1 MPQFNT
7 SLDRFYKTTA
17 HWDPWKQYR
26 ELINDENVN
35 SVKSQVIK
43 REFNGVKQF
52 QEEKKRLT
60 EGDKL
65 VLVDINKNIEKFKQS
80 ITTATS
86 NLLDGKKKPLN
97 DLFFNFNSLM
107 VAYNNLIQTSGRNLI
122 SQSVLADIKN
132 KLESTLPT
140 LRSLEDK
147 INSFIFMTESEEGQS
162 VRKDQED
169 IIDYLE
175 HNDEMVFTLVS
186 LQALIDLIQNNEF
199 GKRLDIDKDSVE
211 VSKRFIDRMNRQ
223 GVQALSEEAELA
235 ERRRIDAVFSDFD
248 RRIRNGE
255 RLKRNEGAVGYDAT
269 GQNDKD
275 LTAYEEELKRLSEV
289 QTAEQ
294 FRRQNAEIAR
304 SRAFRLNERL
314 FGTDRAW
321 ELQYEMY
328 RRTAPDRHHLN
339 DSDFARSD
347 LEKARDR
354 DIWHPENYAQD
365 ARDRDVW
372 HPENYAQD
380 EQNRGRGRR
389 GGAVK
394 IDAVEQ
400 LKNKLQKLYYKR
412 NGYIKESTNK
422 NLDKIQYEK
431 LNHNIHKLNKEIQL
445 NADLLT
451 NTTRFEL
458 EAILNKEQAKL
469 SGEPNKVA
477 PPGFQFVIDPST
489 GQSVLKPVKPEEQ
502 KKKEDIQPSINNA
515 QQIIADET
523 MVYNKKLAGTAS
535 EDELKVKQDAST
547 NAIIPLFKAIFKVK
561 PDEVQ
566 ALHSNIADPV
576 WKLMLLERMPEIN
589 RPHDVIP
596 DRPVPKP
603 DDKPIEPPPPPP
615 DQPPEKKPIVVK
627 DLQDRINQQINQINE
642 VYADD
647 VVNPRTKIAVFCNKI
662 LDILEEGRFN
672 GLDVKGNLSLEELG
686 GSISKKA
693 IKDELWDDF
702 TKGVRWDQGA
712 DVKVPTPAEFSQE
725 LVKLVNKVL
734 GHEDDLDIM
743 EEEKGTLSESTIF
756 NTLRPDINEVIKYL
770 IKGRK
775 WYNND
780 IRQYKEYL
788 VNALKPKSQIGNQTP
803 VSKAY
808 AKLADSIYK
817 HATEE
822 SMFDDQ
828 GETNQREPDL
838 PPAPSGAVF
847 NSQLKSLVSQLNG
860 TIDNWNAGADDRN
873 LPEQNTAHFYPVI
886 LNDVNKLIDKY
897 HERDRY
903 EAQGSF
909 DRSFRNDM
917 DNQLNSILPAE
928 PKSKNLTNDLKQKIL
943 DHAKDN
949 TKFTVGGRR
958 GRPAGGRKINKV
970 VAYEY
975 KRANEF
981 GKKSFRGLKMPIAG
995 VVRVDKVV
1003 PHFHFKNPGLGRVN
1017 KYTEGSGV
1025 KLDLLSKSN
1034 AEKKRQDL
1042 INSLI
1047 KKGKGKIDIE
1057 IDTSDSE
1064 SDDEVC
1070 GAGRKQDLIE
1080 FYTNPYTKNVMKL
1093 ITAKGKQ
1100 LLKKTINRLL
1110 DDYSEDY
1117 KLNEEYYII
1126 YLLQQ
1131 VLIHHSDVT
1140 PEADSLAD
1148 ELSDLGLESSTP
1160 NVEEMEDFIIKNLKI
1175 NKPKEYDEEEG
1186 FTDLEKPKS
1195 GRRARGKG
1203 KEEDKK
1209 LWVDF
1214 FDSFISRLY
1223 KGLSSKKKKV
1233 VKKYYLHLT
1242 NKYPKKYHE
1251 YIKLELIVLIMG
1263 SFTTEEDEN
1272 EWSKRIDEQNEE
1284 LNDDSDE
1291 LLEINRYI
1299 EDIVENGIKDIII
1312 ALGKKKMGGRKKVGH
1327 KKKKPSFT
1335 EI

>member
-26 ELINDENVN
+26 ELINDENIN

-107 VAYNNLIQTSGRNLI
+107 VAYNNLIQTAGRNLI

-140 LRSLEDK
+140 LKSLEDK
-147 INSFIFMTESEEGQS
+147 INSLLFTTPE
-162 VRKDQED
+162 ED
-169 IIDYLE
+169 ITDITDYLDIFNE
-175 HNDEMVFTLVS
+175 KQEMVTSLVTL
-186 LQALIDLIQNNEF
+186 QELINLIQNNEF
-199 GKRLDIDKDSVE
+199 GKRLDTDKKAVE
-211 VSKRFIDRMNRQ
+211 ISKTFMNRFNRE

-235 ERRRIDAVFSDFD
+235 ERRRIDAVFADFD

-255 RLKRNEGAVGYDAT
+255 SLRRNEGAVGYDAT
-269 GQNDKD
+269 GQNDRD
-275 LTAYEEELKRLSEV
+275 LTAYEAELKRLSEV
-289 QTAEQ
+289 QTLEQ
-294 FRRQNAEIAR
+294 FKRQHAEIAR

-321 ELQYEMY
+321 ELQYEFW
-328 RRTAPDRHHLN
+328 RRNAPDRHHLN

-347 LEKARDR
+347 LERARERDIWHPENYEQDAQNRQRARDLEIR
-354 DIWHPENYAQD
+354 REIDVWHPENYAQD
-365 ARDRDVW
+365 ARDRDIW
-372 HPENYAQD
+372 HPENYVQD
-380 EQNRGRGRR
+380 QNLGRGRR
-389 GGAVK
+389 GGAIV

-412 NGYIKESTNK
+412 NAYIKESTNK

-502 KKKEDIQPSINNA
+502 KKKEDIQPAINNA

-535 EDELKVKQDAST
+535 EDELKVKQDASA

-566 ALHSNIADPV
+566 SLHSNIADPV

-596 DRPVPKP
+596 DRPTPKP

-734 GHEDDLDIM
+734 GHEGDLDIM

-788 VNALKPKSQIGNQTP
+788 TNAFKPKSEIGNQTP
-803 VSKAY
+803 ISKAY

-817 HATEE
+817 HANEE

-828 GETNQREPDL
+828 GETNQKEADL

-847 NSQLKSLVSQLNG
+847 NSQLKSLVNQLNG

-873 LPEQNTAHFYPVI
+873 LPEQNIAHFYPVI

-958 GRPAGGRKINKV
+958 RGRPAGGRKINKV
-970 VAYEY
+970 VAREY
-975 KRANEF
+975 KMVADRTA
-981 GKKSFRGLKMPIAG
+981 KSFRGLKMPIQG
-995 VVRVDKVV
+995 SVIVDKVV

-1034 AEKKRQDL
+1034 VEKKRQAL
-1042 INSLI
+1042 INSLT

-1064 SDDEVC
+1064 SDDEVH

-1080 FYTNPYTKNVMKL
+1080 FYTSSNVRDAMKL
-1093 ITAKGKQ
+1093 ITDKGKQ

-1110 DDYSEDY
+1110 DDYNEDFKKNEEFYTSYLLKLILQSYGEVKEAENLAKELKELYY
-1117 KLNEEYYII
+1117 KLDPDEDIQNEIEY
-1126 YLLQQ
+1126 
-1131 VLIHHSDVT
+1131 
-1140 PEADSLAD
+1140 
-1148 ELSDLGLESSTP
+1148 
-1160 NVEEMEDFIIKNLKI
+1160 FIIKNLNVKTRV
-1175 NKPKEYDEEEG
+1175 YDEEEG

-1195 GRRARGKG
+1195 IRRARGQG
-1203 KEEDKK
+1203 K
-1209 LWVDF
+1209 
-1214 FDSFISRLY
+1214 
-1223 KGLSSKKKKV
+1223 
-1233 VKKYYLHLT
+1233 
-1242 NKYPKKYHE
+1242 
-1251 YIKLELIVLIMG
+1251 
-1263 SFTTEEDEN
+1263 
-1272 EWSKRIDEQNEE
+1272 
-1284 LNDDSDE
+1284 
-1291 LLEINRYI
+1291 
-1299 EDIVENGIKDIII
+1299 
-1312 ALGKKKMGGRKKVGH
+1312 KKVGH